1 MASRM
6 AGSLTG
12 KTQSYQGKWYYCKA
26 VWLFFLFCNAFAFRL
41 SVCIRIRSHTALRL
55 PFFAEIHCAAAGLT
69 VWLGA
74 IHAAIQPYGSVVH
87 SSSPTA
93 RNPVSAW
100 VVGCARSE
108 ALQPYGWDAEPYAVG
123 RCLGSPMAGDAGG
136 HLQVDLLQCHG
147 YPAGSREGTGGDRGG
162 PGRSAVPNS
171 ARPSRARPATTGGS
185 SRRASR
191 RAVGLAV
198 GLGALRVKPSHT
210 KGSGTTVGL

>member
-12 KTQSYQGKWYYCKA
+12 KTQSHQGKWYYCKA
-26 VWLFFLFCNAFAFRL
+26 VWLFFIFSIAFAFRL
-41 SVCIRIRSHTALRL
+41 CVCIRIRSHTALRL

-108 ALQPYGWDAEPYAVG
+108 ALQPYGWDAEPYSPTGGKWSQTTSPPAIAV
-123 RCLGSPMAGDAGG
+123 AGG
-136 HLQVDLLQCHG
+136 PETWRLTRSERLEHDL
-147 YPAGSREGTGGDRGG
+147 AG
-162 PGRSAVPNS
+162 
-171 ARPSRARPATTGGS
+171 
-185 SRRASR
+185 
-191 RAVGLAV
+191 
-198 GLGALRVKPSHT
+198 
-210 KGSGTTVGL
+210 